1 MPGTDDRDLDVVR
14 TSARE
19 LARRFDLGYWR
30 QKDKQEE
37 YPWEFVKA
45 FADAGWLGAM
55 IPEEYGGL
63 GLGLAESAV
72 MMCEVAASG
81 AGMSGASAVHF
92 YVFPP
97 APVLRHGSERMKRT
111 WLPRLAK
118 GETLMAFGVTEPS
131 AGSDTSR
138 ITTRAAKIDGG
149 WLVNGQKVW
158 TTNGQHAQ
166 RILLLARTAP
176 RVDERP
182 LDGMTLFFTD
192 LDRTRITVRAIEKL
206 GRAAVDSNELF
217 IDNLEVPDD
226 DVVGEP
232 GQGFRYLLDGLNPER
247 TVVGME
253 GVGIGRA
260 ALDLATRYAGE
271 RVVFDRAVGKNQAI
285 AHPLADAWIRLEAAE
300 LMAMKAAARY
310 DAGLPCGKESNAAK
324 YLGAEAGFQACDRAL
339 QTLGGFGYAKE
350 YHVER
355 LWREVRLLRL
365 APVSQEMVLNY
376 VSTVRARPAEVVLTA
391 TAHPASRLPGSG
403 RLSLIT
409 GAGHGDGAFEAGVI
423 EGAGCTSQPRTAAAG
438 RARVS
443 QLSAVPARAAEPVLK
458 GSLNAH
464 DAALSCCFAYP

>member
-1 MPGTDDRDLDVVR
+1 
-14 TSARE
+14 
-19 LARRFDLGYWR
+19 
-30 QKDKQEE
+30 
-37 YPWEFVKA
+37 
-45 FADAGWLGAM
+45 
-55 IPEEYGGL
+55 
-63 GLGLAESAV
+63 
-72 MMCEVAASG
+72 
-81 AGMSGASAVHF
+81 
-92 YVFPP
+92 
-97 APVLRHGSERMKRT
+97 MKRT

-118 GETLMAFGVTEPS
+118 GEILMAFGVTEPT

-176 RVDERP
+176 RVDEQP

-192 LDRTRITVRAIEKL
+192 LDRSRITVRAIEKL

-271 RVVFDRAVGKNQAI
+271 RVVFDRPIGKNQAI

-300 LMAMKAAARY
+300 LMAMKAAALLRRR
-310 DAGLPCGKESNAAK
+310 AAVRQGVERRQVPRRRGGLPG
-324 YLGAEAGFQACDRAL
+324 
-339 QTLGGFGYAKE
+339 
-350 YHVER
+350 
-355 LWREVRLLRL
+355 VRPGDADPRRLRL
-365 APVSQEMVLNY
+365 REGVPRRAAVAGGAAAAAGPRLPGDGAQLHFHL
-376 VSTVRARPAEVVLTA
+376 RARPAEVVLT
-391 TAHPASRLPGSG
+391 RQ
-403 RLSLIT
+403 
-409 GAGHGDGAFEAGVI
+409 V
-423 EGAGCTSQPRTAAAG
+423 
-438 RARVS
+438 
-443 QLSAVPARAAEPVLK
+443 VLK
-458 GSLNAH
+458 RR
-464 DAALSCCFAYP
+464 